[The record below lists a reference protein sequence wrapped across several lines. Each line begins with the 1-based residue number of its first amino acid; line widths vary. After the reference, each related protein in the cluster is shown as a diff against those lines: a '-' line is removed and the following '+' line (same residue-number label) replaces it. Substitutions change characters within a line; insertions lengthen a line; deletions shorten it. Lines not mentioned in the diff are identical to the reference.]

1 MRAPFFPSTNHF
13 HFPFFGDDSSSSSV
27 CVCVSHLWWKFF
39 CLSSYQKYLHY
50 VKMFRKSVH
59 LNGIRKVEYSRLFDE
74 EKYEVNLV
82 LRLHLTFLVS
92 RSCAVFI
99 LQPKFL
105 CRLPTF
111 PSLAE
116 TFFAFVHF
124 EQRERESAI
133 DKYTFVMV
141 SANSSTRTFSFHHRA
156 QFLPVFG
163 VFIYI
168 LIHIIH
174 KTLSKPKLW
183 CNSHCVSISY
193 KLLTFHCMN

>member
-1 MRAPFFPSTNHF
+1 
-13 HFPFFGDDSSSSSV
+13 
-27 CVCVSHLWWKFF
+27 
-39 CLSSYQKYLHY
+39 
-50 VKMFRKSVH
+50 MFRKSVH

-99 LQPKFL
+99 LQPKI
-105 CRLPTF
+105 
-111 PSLAE
+111 SLSAADFSFSGRNIFRICSFRTE
-116 TFFAFVHF
+116 
-124 EQRERESAI
+124 RESESAI
-133 DKYTFVMV
+133 DKYTFFMV
-141 SANSSTRTFSFHHRA
+141 SANSLTRTFSFHHRA

-163 VFIYI
+163 VLIYI